1 MEQHTS
7 VSYPVVKVFSAWAAA
22 IGISSWS
29 DLAAAAA
36 AVYSLILICEWAY
49 KCFFKRK
56 P

>member
-7 VSYPVVKVFSAWAAA
+7 VSYPVVKLVTAWGAA

-36 AVYSLILICEWAY
+36 ALYSILLTGEWIY
-49 KCFFKRK
+49 NRFFKSK